1 MVQTD
6 PAGSKGDHMLSAMKK
21 DLHDRLWNAQERWF
35 AMRDQGWTKHEVKMA
50 GIRQCGDPNLK
61 MRSILFTGRS
71 RVTYE
76 RVLKGFLDF
85 AHAKFGV
92 QRLDDIDTP
101 HAKAFL
107 DDALQRG
114 LASKTLHT
122 YRSALAKA
130 FALVGKTA
138 SGVSLSR
145 KYGAKIRELVAA
157 GAVPGP
163 ERAIPS
169 PEVVERAIAILRGWD
184 TRHHER
190 TGHPRA
196 YHLAAR
202 LQLET
207 AARSVSSTTRI
218 TIEVLLDG
226 NRIELV
232 GKGGKRLVAE
242 ISPDLH
248 AELREYLHACPGV
261 LADRNGYRTAWR
273 RAILAAG
280 GRITGT
286 HGLRRLS
293 AQDFYRDE
301 YHRRLAAGAS
311 PAEARREARAEAVE
325 RLGHSR
331 NRTDQAACYL
341 GGAA

>member
-1 MVQTD
+1 M
-6 PAGSKGDHMLSAMKK
+6 SLSQMKS

-35 AMRDQGWTKHEVKMA
+35 ALREQGWTKFAIKMA
-50 GIRQCGDPNLK
+50 GIRQGGDPNLK
-61 MRSILFTGRS
+61 MRSILFSGRS

-76 RVLKGFLDF
+76 HILKDFLNF
-85 AHAKFGV
+85 AHSKFGV

-107 DDALQRG
+107 DDAIQRG
-114 LASKTLHT
+114 LAAKTLHT
-122 YRSALAKA
+122 YRSALAKLGA
-130 FALVGKTA
+130 VIHRTSSMAA
-138 SGVSLSR
+138 LSR

-163 ERAIPS
+163 ERATPS
-169 PEVVERAIAILRGWD
+169 REVVERAIEILRGWD
-184 TRHHER
+184 TRHQER

-218 TIEVLLDG
+218 TLDALKDG

-232 GKGGKRLVAE
+232 SKGGKILLAV

-248 AELREYLHACPGV
+248 AAIRQYLLACPGV

-280 GRITGT
+280 GWVTGT
-286 HGLRRLS
+286 HGLRRRS
-293 AQDFYRDE
+293 VQDFYREE

-311 PAEARREARAEAVE
+311 PAEARREARAEVVQ

-331 NRTDQAACYL
+331 DRADQAACYL
-341 GGAA
+341 GPAA